1 MTALVHEF
9 VRSSPAYGGLG
20 FNEQAILSEWLSRTL
35 HVDAVVDFSDRPW
48 NIDLAGPIFGVFREG
63 SKQASWLIIRSGT
76 DWGLADCEDRSVSRT
91 RMSLTDV
98 LTSIEAVM

>member
-9 VRSSPAYGGLG
+9 VRSSPAYDGLC
-20 FNEQAILSEWLSRTL
+20 FNEQAILNEWLSRTL
-35 HVDAVVDFSDRPW
+35 DVDAVIDFSDRPW
-48 NIDLAGPIFGVFREG
+48 NIGVAGPIFGVFREG
-63 SKQASWLIIRSGT
+63 GEQASWLIIRCGA
-76 DWGLADCEDRSVSRT
+76 DWVLADCEDRSVSRT